1 MRVGATGRRHGA
13 GLVHGHVRGRPEA
26 AAPRRAQP
34 RGRPGAAAPARGALL
49 EGRRPPGAAP
59 RRPSRGP
66 GARGLRARSAGGP
79 GGRGLA
85 AHAQSGAGGVGGGGV
100 LRGPRGECEGC
111 GACRAPAGTARI
123 GGCGGPPRL
132 LAPKPQPGKGSPG
145 SAREGHSGARGRTPQ
160 KGAVGRALRA
170 PRADSG
176 SAAAPGALSLPL
188 SRGEPW
194 SAVLARQGRPVGA
207 RVCPYRSRAPRS
219 APGLLTGGRCRP
231 GEARGVPGGRAV
243 RGGVLARRGGRD
255 RAAPGCCAACA
266 YRWVFRRG
274 QTQARTALLRGHPSS
289 SLADLQRP
297 S

>member
-66 GARGLRARSAGGP
+66 GARGLRARSAGEP

-85 AHAQSGAGGVGGGGV
+85 AHAQSWAGGGAGESSE
-100 LRGPRGECEGC
+100 RRGESVR
-111 GACRAPAGTARI
+111 GAGPAGPLLGRRGS
-123 GGCGGPPRL
+123 GGAGVPPGCWRL
-132 LAPKPQPGKGSPG
+132 SRQPGKGSLG

-266 YRWVFRRG
+266 YRWVSRRG
-274 QTQARTALLRGHPSS
+274 QTQARTALPRGHPSS